1 MQPYTLAPR
10 LAQAACRLV
19 DIGALLHPDHRAAL
33 AFDLVARA
41 PLAGLTHTERA
52 ALALAVATRFKRGVK
67 SDVSERLLEP
77 DMIGRA
83 RALGS
88 LMRLAA
94 DFSGR
99 SASLLRHA
107 RLRCDG
113 RTIELVVDETHAALV
128 SESVQRRLAHAAQE
142 LRMTPA
148 VRA

>member
-1 MQPYTLAPR
+1 
-10 LAQAACRLV
+10 
-19 DIGALLHPDHRAAL
+19 
-33 AFDLVARA
+33 
-41 PLAGLTHTERA
+41 
-52 ALALAVATRFKRGVK
+52 
-67 SDVSERLLEP
+67 
-77 DMIGRA
+77 
-83 RALGS
+83 
-88 LMRLAA
+88 MRLAA